1 MAISRADIPLTNF
14 PFRRKL
20 PRMTAASESFA
31 AWACDPRR
39 TLEERFGA
47 ELLIEQT
54 LGLWR
59 NKHGIKVE
67 TNYEAER
74 LRLKERGLDPAHQP
88 AYSRADAEHAEE
100 VLPELKKFS
109 DGGFDDRPLRD
120 FSILCFCPPLECLE
134 LHHSEIRDWS
144 PLLCQSSLATLNV
157 WGDRVARDLRVI
169 GKLTRL
175 QSLHLHVNLPWP
187 DLRGLENLTELRDFH
202 FNGNVLSFRD
212 VPQLPQ
218 VRHFDIGHLGS
229 FDIPLRTVNDLP
241 AMPELRRLKLDN
253 TAELDGIER
262 YTKLLNLEVYG
273 YFTDLTPLAALK
285 ELTHLTISGG
295 YYETL
300 APLSRLPNL
309 RRLTVRLEVPPDFTP
324 MADAPR
330 LHEIVMEIS
339 HIVPPELAS
348 LNALFPPWSDD
359 FALPQPRPLAPL
371 KLLHRDL
378 KKGDPKTEETST
390 AASRD
395 WGDDDEMGKSE
406 ARWFVREANRRLR
419 RLLGDGCC
427 KFDEHGLRTGYEMIT
442 IGRPEDIDRVPEI
455 ARCLRELFAA
465 ARHPWEVM
473 LIVDSLERYE
483 RDMDE
488 IYKDDDEEF
497 DAEKE
502 REEWEYRQE
511 CQRERRKFL
520 ERKYHVRLQ
529 QELGNPVVPLP
540 PDPADQPGDE
550 EDADTLQ
557 TTAEETPSE
566 YELGTRLHLY
576 STLTE
581 KAAYFNHESDR
592 SLAEMLFGLKAGT
605 G

>member
-1 MAISRADIPLTNF
+1 M
-14 PFRRKL
+14 
-20 PRMTAASESFA
+20 PRMSASSDSFA
-31 AWACDPRR
+31 DWVCDPRR

-74 LRLKERGLDPAHQP
+74 LRRKERGLDPAHEP
-88 AYSRADAEHAEE
+88 RYSREDAGHAEE
-100 VLPELKKFS
+100 VLAELKKFS

-120 FSILCFCPPLECLE
+120 LSILRFCPPLECLE

-144 PLLCQSSLATLNV
+144 PLLGQSSLTTLNL

-175 QSLHLHVNLPWP
+175 QSMYLHVNPPWP
-187 DLRGLENLTELRDFH
+187 DLRGLENLSELRDFH

-212 VPQLPQ
+212 VPQLRQ
-218 VRHFDIGHLGS
+218 VRHFEISHLGS
-229 FDIPLRTVNDLP
+229 FDIPLRTVHDLP

-262 YTKLLNLEVYG
+262 YAKLLNLEVYG

-295 YYETL
+295 NYETI
-300 APLSRLPNL
+300 APLARLPNL
-309 RRLTVRLEVPPDFTP
+309 RRLVVRHEVPPDFIP
-324 MADAPR
+324 LADAPR

-348 LNALFPPWSDD
+348 LNAMFTPWGDD

-378 KKGDPKTEETST
+378 KKGDPKTKDTSN
-390 AASRD
+390 APPRD

-419 RLLGDGCC
+419 RLLGEGAC
-427 KFDEHGLRTGYEMIT
+427 KFDEHGLNPGHDMIT
-442 IGRPEDIDRVPEI
+442 VSRPEDIDRVREI
-455 ARCLRELFAA
+455 AQCLRELIAA
-465 ARHPWEVM
+465 ARHPWEIL
-473 LIVDSLERYE
+473 LIVDSLEHYE

-488 IYKDDDEEF
+488 IYEDDDEEF
-497 DAEKE
+497 NAERQ
-502 REEWEYRQE
+502 REEWEYQHQLRLE
-511 CQRERRKFL
+511 HRKLL
-520 ERKYHVRLQ
+520 ERKYRHRLQ
-529 QELGNPVVPLP
+529 QELGTPALPENPAP
-540 PDPADQPGDE
+540 PNPADEP
-550 EDADTLQ
+550 DADTLQ
-557 TTAEETPSE
+557 TTAEETQPE
-566 YELGTRLHLY
+566 YDLGTRLHLY

-581 KAAYFNHESDR
+581 KAVYFNHEQDR
-592 SLAEMLFGLKAGT
+592 PLAEMLFEMKAGS

>member
-1 MAISRADIPLTNF
+1 M
-14 PFRRKL
+14 
-20 PRMTAASESFA
+20 PRMTVASESFA

-74 LRLKERGLDPAHQP
+74 LRRKERGLNPAHQP
-88 AYSRADAEHAEE
+88 AYSREDAEHAEE
-100 VLPELKKFS
+100 VLPELKRFS

-120 FSILCFCPPLECLE
+120 FSILRFCPPLECLE

-144 PLLCQSSLATLNV
+144 PLVCQSSLTTLNV

-175 QSLHLHVNLPWP
+175 QSMYLHVNLPWP
-187 DLRGLENLTELRDFH
+187 DLRGLDNLTELRDFH

-212 VPQLPQ
+212 VPLLPR

-229 FDIPLRTVNDLP
+229 FDIPLRTVRDLP

-253 TAELDGIER
+253 TTELDGIER
-262 YTKLLNLEVYG
+262 YTKLVNLVVFG
-273 YFTDLTPLAALK
+273 YFTDLTPLAELK
-285 ELTHLTISGG
+285 DLTHLTISGG
-295 YYETL
+295 DYDTI
-300 APLSRLPNL
+300 APLAKLPNL
-309 RRLTVRLEVPPDFTP
+309 RRLTVRHEVPPDFTP

-371 KLLHRDL
+371 KLLHHDF

-390 AASRD
+390 AVPRD

-427 KFDEHGLRTGYEMIT
+427 HFDEHGLNPGHDMIT
-442 IGRPEDIDRVPEI
+442 VSRPEDIDRVPEI
-455 ARCLRELFAA
+455 AACLRELFAA

-473 LIVDSLERYE
+473 LIVDSLDRYE

-488 IYKDDDEEF
+488 IYGDDDEEF
-497 DAEKE
+497 NAERE
-502 REEWEYRQE
+502 REEWEYQHE
-511 CQRERRKFL
+511 LQREHRKFL
-520 ERKYHVRLQ
+520 ERKYHLRLQ

-540 PDPADQPGDE
+540 PDPADQSGDE
-550 EDADTLQ
+550 GDADTLQ
-557 TTAEETPSE
+557 TTADETPSE

-581 KAAYFNHESDR
+581 KAVYFNHEQDR
-592 SLAEMLFGLKAGT
+592 PLAEMLFGLKAGT